1 MPCSFSHACVQ
12 AGDRKAAQLDQAK
25 SWWEEQAAQKAA
37 MKAAEAEAEMAA
49 AELVKYQDLVQ
60 RDSAA
65 QEASIRRE
73 MNAATV
79 DVNARLAE
87 ERRLREQYAKAADQ
101 AASAA
106 ELDASLSSPFMTE
119 DPSLAASA
127 LSTLRVRRDHFKGMT
142 EGEKAAIHDVQLA
155 QVEEKR
161 ARLAAAALEEAL
173 YARTQHDVQRALS
186 EQARRVEDFRRG
198 QAAKAQEVIT
208 KQVGEKEQRDKEL
221 STLYKNKIHDSYFL
235 QFGTSHR

>member
-1 MPCSFSHACVQ
+1 MSMHMGAGAGGFGTWNDMELHYLAASYSLACMQ

-87 ERRLREQYAKAADQ
+87 ERRLREQYAKAADR

-161 ARLAAAALEEAL
+161 ARLAAAILREL
-173 YARTQHDVQRALS
+173 TRRIQRWQKGQETS
-186 EQARRVEDFRRG
+186 TFRRHP
-198 QAAKAQEVIT
+198 QPLCVH
-208 KQVGEKEQRDKEL
+208 L
-221 STLYKNKIHDSYFL
+221 SFSLIYTD
-235 QFGTSHR
+235 Q